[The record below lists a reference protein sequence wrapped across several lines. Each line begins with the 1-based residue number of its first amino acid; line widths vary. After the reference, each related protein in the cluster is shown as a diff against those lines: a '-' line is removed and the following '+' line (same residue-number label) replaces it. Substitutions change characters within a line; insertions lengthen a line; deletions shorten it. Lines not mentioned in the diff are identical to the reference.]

1 MFDQAQA
8 LRDIM
13 KARHT
18 PSSIRVITVT
28 SAKGGVGKTST
39 SINLAIALNKL
50 GRRTLIVD
58 MDLGLANVDVM
69 LGAKTDGNLLS
80 VIHGGRNIRE
90 IIGTGVYDVKFIS
103 GGSGMEEMLSLNSDA
118 VQSIVT
124 QLTCLEDVADTIIFD
139 TGAGI
144 SDHILRLIGASH
156 DTILVTTPEPTAFM
170 DAYALVK
177 IMGQRNMSPNVRLVV
192 NMADTEKEA
201 GSALDGFIRIADQ
214 YAGVSVKGL
223 GYILRDEHMS
233 RAVKLQM
240 PLLVSFPDCKAAYQY
255 QRLAKNL
262 LNLPDTGENSIA
274 GFLKR
279 LLGGG

>member
-13 KARHT
+13 KNRHT
-18 PSSIRVITVT
+18 PPSIRVITVT

-80 VIHGGRNIRE
+80 VIRGGRSMRD
-90 IIGTGVYDVKFIS
+90 IIGTGVFDVKFIS
-103 GGSGMEEMLSLNSDA
+103 GGSGMEEMLSLDEGA
-118 VQSIVT
+118 VQRIIT
-124 QLTCLEDVADTIIFD
+124 ELTCLEDVADTIIFD

-144 SDHILRLIGASH
+144 SDQILRLIGASH
-156 DTILVTTPEPTAFM
+156 DTILVTTPEPTSFM

-177 IMGQRNMSPNVRLVV
+177 IIGQRNMHSNFRLVV

-201 GSALDGFIRIADQ
+201 LSAIEGFVRIADQ
-214 YAGVSVKGL
+214 YAGVPVRSL
-223 GYILRDEHMS
+223 GYILRDDHVP
-233 RAVKLQM
+233 RAIKLQL
-240 PLLVSFPDCKAAYQY
+240 PLLVSFPDSKAAYQY
-255 QRLAKNL
+255 QRLAMAL
-262 LNLPDTGENSIA
+262 LNMPDTGEKSIA
-274 GFLKR
+274 GFLRR
-279 LLGGG
+279 LLGG

>member
-1 MFDQAQA
+1 MFDQAQT

-13 KARHT
+13 RARQKA
-18 PSSIRVITVT
+18 PSIRVMTVT

-50 GRRTLIVD
+50 GRRSLIVD

-69 LGAKTDGNLLS
+69 LGAKTEGNLLS

-103 GGSGMEEMLSLNSDA
+103 GGSGVEEMLSLNTDM
-118 VQSIVT
+118 VQNIVT
-124 QLTCLEDVADTIIFD
+124 QLMCLEDVADVVIFD

-144 SDHILRLIGASH
+144 SDHILRLIAASH

-177 IMGQRNMSPNVRLVV
+177 IIGQRNMNPNIRLVM
-192 NMADTEKEA
+192 NMSDNEKEA
-201 GSALDGFIRIADQ
+201 VSALEGFTRIADQ
-214 YAGVSVKGL
+214 YAGVPVNGL

-233 RAVKLQM
+233 RAVKLQT
-240 PLLVSFPDCKAAYQY
+240 PLLVSFPECKAAHQY
-255 QRLAKNL
+255 QRLAMNL
-262 LNLPDTGENSIA
+262 LNMPDTGEKSIA

-279 LLGGG
+279 LLGGK